1 MVDYIVIFDYTV
13 DIIFVIDLI
22 MGFFTSVID
31 TKGFISF
38 DSRVIAKVYTSQFRF
53 YADFLS
59 IFGSGWFEQISPN
72 FKIFGFFK
80 LIRVFRINGMIAKTN
95 VEQITKSAL
104 NLSKLILFLLLYIH
118 FVACYNWII
127 AGIDSGD

>member
-59 IFGSGWFEQISPN
+59 IFANDRCFASFFSRQKPGSREAEATA
-72 FKIFGFFK
+72 
-80 LIRVFRINGMIAKTN
+80 IA
-95 VEQITKSAL
+95 S
-104 NLSKLILFLLLYIH
+104 
-118 FVACYNWII
+118 
-127 AGIDSGD
+127 